1 MIASALLGAVLL
13 LTGSMQDGA
22 RVTARVSNSTPSV
35 GETIV
40 YEIAVEGAGGAV
52 EINTPNFPR
61 GLVLQGTQDYTEMH
75 ISFPGGRSQ
84 TRRREYALQATSPG
98 HVRIPP
104 VIVRVGNT
112 SYRTS
117 AVEVSV
123 SGAPQKF
130 PTVAATEGAYLRA
143 GMRPETVYVG
153 QQSTLTIEAG
163 FSDEVRRR
171 LTRPPA
177 FEPPQPTGFW
187 VQDVPGGVQSRLQS
201 VNGSV
206 IEVETFQRAYFPLS
220 AGRYSFAPARALLD
234 IREGFLFAPET
245 REIRSNSAK
254 ITVLPLPERGR
265 PAGFKGAVGSFAVR
279 AFVQP
284 DTVTSGEAAQLTVEV
299 TGAGNIKAA
308 PPPVLPAIPNVEQ
321 FAPTENSTLTF
332 DGPIVHGTKQFQ
344 WVIIPQN
351 TGTIEVPPITYSF
364 FDPAS
369 RSYRTATTAPVTIH
383 ARPALAGASDDAAGA
398 VTLSALR
405 TRPERASLRWVHTRA
420 FLFAQLIPIAALI
433 AVVLAQRLRRA
444 PRRSTV
450 LMHDL
455 ERAARSDTPYAT
467 FLRDVEAV
475 IRAAASERCA
485 DPTLRTA
492 NLPALEHALR
502 ASGLQE
508 SVIARLLSL
517 IERLETE
524 RFAPSAAQAAQRDSL
539 ARDAE
544 AVVRDILRDAGRTI
558 AVPVVIALLAAMQA
572 PATGSFERG
581 VELHRNGQFNAATR
595 EFESVI
601 AADSQDVAAWS
612 NLGNAYYRAG
622 ERGRAVWAWA
632 RAARE
637 TPRDGDITRN
647 LQAVGAVEVLRTRA
661 PLSVRPVEWYLLA
674 AIGWWVAIGVVIA
687 AVLRRRAA
695 LLSWALPAIV
705 VAVIALSVGSVSDGR
720 SYAVALQDQTPLY
733 GDPTIHS
740 PVVRNIQGGAG
751 LDVLETRGD
760 WLRVRTVTQAE
771 GWVEN
776 DAVGRL

>member
-1 MIASALLGAVLL
+1 MTITAFLSAVLL
-13 LTGSMQDGA
+13 LTGSVQDA
-22 RVTARVSNSTPSV
+22 PRVTARVSNSTPSV

-40 YEIAVEGAGGAV
+40 YEIAVEGASGGV

-61 GLVLQGTQDYTEMH
+61 GLILQGTQDYTEMH

-98 HVRIPP
+98 RVRISP

-123 SGAPQKF
+123 SGAPQTF
-130 PTVAATEGAYLRA
+130 PSVAATEGAYLRA
-143 GMRPETVYVG
+143 NMKPETVYVG

-163 FSDEVRRR
+163 FSDDVRRR

-201 VNGSV
+201 TNGSV
-206 IEVETFQRAYFPLS
+206 IEVETFQRAHFPLS
-220 AGRYSFAPARALLD
+220 AGRYSFAPARVLLD

-245 REIRSNSAK
+245 REIRSNSPK
-254 ITVLPLPERGR
+254 ITVLPLPEQGR
-265 PAGFKGAVGSFAVR
+265 PADFKGAVGSFAVR

-284 DTVTSGEAAQLTVEV
+284 DTVMAGEAAQLTVEV
-299 TGAGNIKAA
+299 SGAGNIKAA

-344 WVIIPQN
+344 WVIIPQSA
-351 TGTIEVPPITYSF
+351 GTIEVPAIAYSF
-364 FDPAS
+364 FDPTS
-369 RSYRTATTAPVTIH
+369 RSYRRATTAPILIH
-383 ARPALAGASDDAAGA
+383 ARPAVASASDDAAGA
-398 VTLSALR
+398 TLSALR
-405 TRPERASLRWVHTRA
+405 TRPERASLRWVRARA
-420 FLFAQLIPIAALI
+420 FLFAQLIPVAALI
-433 AVVLAQRLRRA
+433 AVVLAQRVRRA

-455 ERAARSDTPYAT
+455 KRAVSADVPYPT
-467 FLRDVEAV
+467 FLRDIEATV
-475 IRAAASERCA
+475 RAAAAERCG
-485 DPTLRTA
+485 DPSLRTA
-492 NLPALEHALR
+492 NIPALEHALR
-502 ASGLQE
+502 ASAVDE
-508 SVIARLLSL
+508 SLIARLRAL

-524 RFAPSAAQAAQRDSL
+524 RFAPSATQAAQRD
-539 ARDAE
+539 AFAHAAE
-544 AVVRDILRDAGRTI
+544 TVVRDLLRAANRTTT
-558 AVPVVIALLAAMQA
+558 VPAAIALLAALQL
-572 PATGSFERG
+572 PATGLFERG
-581 VELHRNGQFNAATR
+581 VELHRNGQFNAAAR
-595 EFESVI
+595 AFESVI

-612 NLGNAYYRAG
+612 NLGNSYYRAG

-637 TPRDGDITRN
+637 TPRDGNITRN

-674 AIGWWVAIGVVIA
+674 AVGWWIALGVAIA
-687 AVLRRRAA
+687 AVLRRRMS

-705 VAVIALSVGSVSDGR
+705 VAVIALSVGAVSDGR
-720 SYAVALQDQTPLY
+720 SYAVALQDQTPMY

-751 LDVLETRGD
+751 LDVLEARAD